1 MAARGHFMEQQL
13 TNISSVILNKSEKYQ
28 LNITNDIVQK
38 MATSAAQQQQI
49 IPQIINQIVHFL
61 QQIFNIQQQL

>member
-1 MAARGHFMEQQL
+1 MEQQL